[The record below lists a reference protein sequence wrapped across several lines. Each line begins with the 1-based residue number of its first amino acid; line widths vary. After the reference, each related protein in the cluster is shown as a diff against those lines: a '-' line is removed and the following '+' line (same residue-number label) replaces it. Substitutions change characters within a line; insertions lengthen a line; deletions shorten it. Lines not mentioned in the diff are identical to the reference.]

1 MLHWTKILVELE
13 FCPRT
18 LDGGAFGP
26 RKKKARA
33 AVQPKH
39 YPLIACTIFTTKNC
53 CLFRI
58 QTSFTF
64 VEQHLQNEFKRTEK
78 QPLKTARYGLGTP
91 PLSQSKS
98 EKIVSSSTLVERIP
112 TCFRTFWLCNISIK
126 TASILPGFKTPSKWW
141 KHKTEVLRPR
151 YVYACNCLKGL
162 FNCLNSLV
170 FLCFHIWSTLFD
182 LFEGR
187 KMAKSVSFCIQ
198 LLWFPAGLLHRGRS
212 AFTSPEF

>member
-1 MLHWTKILVELE
+1 MLHWTKILVEPE

-26 RKKKARA
+26 REKKQELPYNQSITLWLH
-33 AVQPKH
+33 VQYLQPKT
-39 YPLIACTIFTTKNC
+39 LAFSE
-53 CLFRI
+53 FRPF
-58 QTSFTF
+58 FTF
-64 VEQHLQNEFKRTEK
+64 VEQRLQNEFKRTEK

-98 EKIVSSSTLVERIP
+98 EKTVYSSTLVERIP

-126 TASILPGFKTPSKWW
+126 TASILPGLKTPSNWW
-141 KHKTEVLRPR
+141 KHKTEVLSPR

-182 LFEGR
+182 LFEGKENGQIR
-187 KMAKSVSFCIQ
+187 VI
-198 LLWFPAGLLHRGRS
+198 LHTTFMIPCRPV
-212 AFTSPEF
+212 T